1 MKKLLLIL
9 LCLPMIGFAQD
20 QKNNLQSI
28 TTDLNGSFSV
38 SIEENKIDAT
48 TILREFNSLVNLS
61 EDHTFEKYYEEDDNL
76 GFTHFRY
83 LQKLNGYPIEL
94 SRYNVHVKDK
104 SIVSMNGVL
113 FSDEN
118 ISGIQLSESDALSK
132 ALGFINAEKYNW
144 EDTGKPYSPKAEL
157 VVINKDGDI
166 NKELVL
172 SYKFD
177 IYASEPLSRTDV
189 YINASSGE
197 IVWSQNRLHNTDV
210 TGTANTQYSGSKTI
224 TCDLY
229 NGSYRLQETGRGN
242 GIQTYT
248 LNNGTS
254 TGSAY
259 DITSS
264 STTWDYCHSTSK
276 AALDAHWGAEMTYD
290 YFLNE
295 HARNS
300 IDDNGMIIKSYVH
313 YGTNVVNAYWDG
325 SAMLY
330 GDGSSNPLTTI
341 AIVGHE
347 ITHGITQHT
356 AGLIYQGTSGALNES
371 FSDIFGVTID
381 FTTRPNELNI
391 VIIF

>member
-1 MKKLLLIL
+1 M
-9 LCLPMIGFAQD
+9 
-20 QKNNLQSI
+20 
-28 TTDLNGSFSV
+28 
-38 SIEENKIDAT
+38 
-48 TILREFNSLVNLS
+48 
-61 EDHTFEKYYEEDDNL
+61 
-76 GFTHFRY
+76 
-83 LQKLNGYPIEL
+83 
-94 SRYNVHVKDK
+94 
-104 SIVSMNGVL
+104 
-113 FSDEN
+113 
-118 ISGIQLSESDALSK
+118 
-132 ALGFINAEKYNW
+132 
-144 EDTGKPYSPKAEL
+144 
-157 VVINKDGDI
+157 INKDGDI

-197 IVWSQNRLHNTDV
+197 VVWSQNKLHNTDV

-224 TCDLY
+224 TCDSY
-229 NGSYRLQETGRGN
+229 SGSYRLQETGRGN

-295 HARNS
+295 HGRNS

-347 ITHGITQHT
+347 ITHGITEYT

-381 FTTRPNELNI
+381 FTTRPGQAKCAHFFLP
-391 VIIF
+391 